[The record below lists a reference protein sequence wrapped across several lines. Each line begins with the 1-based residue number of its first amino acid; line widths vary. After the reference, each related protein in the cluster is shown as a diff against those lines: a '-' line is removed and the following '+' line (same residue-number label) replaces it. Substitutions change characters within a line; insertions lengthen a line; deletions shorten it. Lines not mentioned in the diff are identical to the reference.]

1 MDMISRA
8 LKGAPATLDA
18 LSALLAGAETAPRP
32 PGRYDRLVD
41 ALNRLPRP
49 ALAYGALALLG
60 FAMVDPAGFV
70 QRMQALQSA
79 PTELWWLIGAV
90 IAGHFGAR
98 EAHHMRHRP
107 ARLPDVPE
115 GTLYPPMMAAPK
127 SESRPDP

>member
-1 MDMISRA
+1 MDLISRT

-18 LSALLAGAETAPRP
+18 LAALFPDADTHADTAPRP

-49 ALAYGALALLG
+49 ALAYGALALMA
-60 FAMVDPAGFV
+60 FAMFDPAGFV

-79 PTELWWLIGAV
+79 PTELWWLLGAV

-107 ARLPDVPE
+107 ARQ
-115 GTLYPPMMAAPK
+115 AAPRN
-127 SESRPDP
+127 ESPAPPAPAAAEPE